1 MFGSLIG
8 CIEFKQYFHLPSDNN
23 IKQEVGIANSFAS
36 LNMKERS
43 SDFKTLQNYLL
54 QREFLDLCSL
64 KGRLCKKNTYV
75 KIKHILVNKNNLK
88 GKSN

>member
-1 MFGSLIG
+1 MFPFTVRQQHITRGWHS
-8 CIEFKQYFHLPSDNN
+8 Q
-23 IKQEVGIANSFAS
+23 ANSYAS

-54 QREFLDLCSL
+54 QKGFLDLCSL
-64 KGRLCKKNTYV
+64 KGRLCRKNTYV

-88 GKSN
+88 EKSN